1 MSSNWG
7 NQLKISVFGES
18 HGAAIGVVIDGLP
31 AGEEIDLEQLLAFSD
46 RRRPG
51 KNRFSTPRKETDEP
65 IFLSGV
71 YQGKT
76 TGTPLAIMIKNS
88 DTHSS
93 DYAQMQT
100 LARPSHGDYTGYL
113 RYHGA
118 NDPRGGGHFSGR
130 LTAPLTAAG
139 AIALQILSRRGI
151 TVGAHL
157 ASVGTVNDDLF
168 DPVTPT
174 EQSLLAPGKKEF
186 PVLNDDAG
194 IRMQQ
199 LIEECRLAQDS
210 VGGIVECAVVGF
222 PAGIGS
228 PMFDGLENR
237 IASLLFGVP
246 AVKGVSF
253 GDGFDITRRKGSE
266 MNDPFRMKN
275 GKICTESNHN
285 GGILG
290 GISSGMPIIVR
301 AAFKPTPSISQQ
313 QDTVDFIKNENAEI
327 VIQGRHDP
335 CVVPRAVPVVE
346 SVVALALLDA
356 LLEKTQL

>member
-18 HGAAIGVVIDGLP
+18 HGAAIGVIIDGLP

-93 DYAQMQT
+93 DYVPMQT

-139 AIALQILSRRGI
+139 LP
-151 TVGAHL
+151 
-157 ASVGTVNDDLF
+157 N
-168 DPVTPT
+168 
-174 EQSLLAPGKKEF
+174 
-186 PVLNDDAG
+186 
-194 IRMQQ
+194 
-199 LIEECRLAQDS
+199 
-210 VGGIVECAVVGF
+210 
-222 PAGIGS
+222 
-228 PMFDGLENR
+228 
-237 IASLLFGVP
+237 
-246 AVKGVSF
+246 
-253 GDGFDITRRKGSE
+253 
-266 MNDPFRMKN
+266 
-275 GKICTESNHN
+275 
-285 GGILG
+285 
-290 GISSGMPIIVR
+290 
-301 AAFKPTPSISQQ
+301 
-313 QDTVDFIKNENAEI
+313 
-327 VIQGRHDP
+327 
-335 CVVPRAVPVVE
+335 
-346 SVVALALLDA
+346 
-356 LLEKTQL
+356 

>member
-1 MSSNWG
+1 
-7 NQLKISVFGES
+7 
-18 HGAAIGVVIDGLP
+18 
-31 AGEEIDLEQLLAFSD
+31 
-46 RRRPG
+46 
-51 KNRFSTPRKETDEP
+51 
-65 IFLSGV
+65 
-71 YQGKT
+71 
-76 TGTPLAIMIKNS
+76 
-88 DTHSS
+88 
-93 DYAQMQT
+93 
-100 LARPSHGDYTGYL
+100 
-113 RYHGA
+113 
-118 NDPRGGGHFSGR
+118 
-130 LTAPLTAAG
+130 
-139 AIALQILSRRGI
+139 
-151 TVGAHL
+151 
-157 ASVGTVNDDLF
+157 
-168 DPVTPT
+168 
-174 EQSLLAPGKKEF
+174 
-186 PVLNDDAG
+186 
-194 IRMQQ
+194 MQQ

-253 GDGFDITRRKGSE
+253 GDSFDIARRKGSE

>member
-1 MSSNWG
+1 MSSSWG
-7 NQLKISVFGES
+7 KQLKISVFGES
-18 HGAAIGVVIDGLP
+18 HGPAVGVVMDGLP
-31 AGEEIDLEQLLAFSD
+31 ASETIDTEALLAFMD

-51 KNRFSTPRKETDEP
+51 KNRFSTQRSETDEP
-65 IFLSGV
+65 IILSGV
-71 YQGKT
+71 YQNKT
-76 TGTPLAIMIKNS
+76 TGTPLTIMIKNS

-93 DYAQMQT
+93 DYTQMAQ

-113 RYHGA
+113 RYNGA

-139 AIALQILSRRGI
+139 GIALQILAHMGI

-157 ASVGTVNDDLF
+157 SSIGPVCDRAYDPVALTADDLHAAAAR
-168 DPVTPT
+168 P
-174 EQSLLAPGKKEF
+174 F
-186 PVLNDDAG
+186 PVLDEKIG
-194 IRMQQ
+194 EEMQQ
-199 LIEECRLAQDS
+199 LIEECRMSQDS
-210 VGGIVECAVVGF
+210 VGGIVECAVLGF

-253 GDGFDITRRKGSE
+253 GDGFDIAGKKGSE
-266 MNDPFRMKN
+266 MNDPFRIKD
-275 GKICTESNHN
+275 GKVVTSTNHN

-290 GISSGMPIIVR
+290 GISSGMPIILK
-301 AAFKPTPSISQQ
+301 AAFKPTPSISQK
-313 QDTVDFIKNENAEI
+313 QDTVNFVENENASIEI
-327 VIQGRHDP
+327 VGRHDP

-346 SVVALALLDA
+346 AVVALALLDA
-356 LLEKTQL
+356 LLEKTEL